1 MKKINI
7 NGKEYSFTEEQ
18 GEMSLLLYLREELRL
33 TGTKN
38 GCGEG
43 TCGACTVLVNH
54 KAVRSCRY
62 KLGRAEDAEVLT
74 VEGLIRE
81 DGSLHPVQQA
91 FIDAGAVQ
99 CGFCT
104 PGMIMQ
110 TLDLLHKNPEPDR
123 AMIRKALKG
132 NLCRCTGYQT
142 IVDAVELAAKMM
154 MPSAKCKPYGQ

>member
-1 MKKINI
+1 MKKIKV
-7 NGKEYSFTEEQ
+7 NGSEHTFTEEQ
-18 GEMSLLLYLREELRL
+18 EESTLLSFLREELRL

-43 TCGACTVLVNH
+43 TCGACTVLVNN

-62 KLGRAEDAEVLT
+62 KLGRAADAEVLT
-74 VEGLIRE
+74 IEGLIRE

-91 FIDAGAVQ
+91 FMDAGAVQ

-110 TLDLLHKNPEPDR
+110 TLDLLHKNPEPTR
-123 AMIRKALKG
+123 EEIRKALKG

-142 IVDAVELAAKMM
+142 IVDAVQLAAARM
-154 MPSAKCKPYGQ
+154 MPSAQCTTYGQ

>member
-1 MKKINI
+1 MSRVTV
-7 NGKEYSFTEEQ
+7 NGIEYELTPAQEQ
-18 GEMSLLLYLREELRL
+18 MTLLNYLRQELKL
-33 TGTKN
+33 TGVKN

-54 KAVRSCRY
+54 KAVRSCRTPV
-62 KLGRAEDAEVLT
+62 KKVLEGEVLT
-74 VEGLIRE
+74 IEGLARE
-81 DGSLHPVQQA
+81 DGSLHPLQQA

-110 TLDLLHKNPEPDR
+110 ALDLLHKNPEPDR
-123 AMIRKALKG
+123 EAIRKAMRG

-142 IVDAVELAAKMM
+142 IVDAVELAAKRMM
-154 MPSAKCKPYGQ
+154 TPHLPYGMA

>member
-1 MKKINI
+1 MSKINI
-7 NGKEYSFTEEQ
+7 NGNEYIVSEEH
-18 GEMSLLLYLREELRL
+18 ESLTLLQYLRDVLAF

-38 GCGEG
+38 GCAEG
-43 TCGACTVLVNH
+43 TCGACTVLVDH

-62 KLGRAEDAEVLT
+62 KLSRAFDCEVMT
-74 VEGLIRE
+74 IEGLNRE

-123 AMIRKALKG
+123 ESIRKALKG
-132 NLCRCTGYQT
+132 NLCRCTGYQS
-142 IVDAVELAAKMM
+142 IVDAVELASKRMM
-154 MPSAKCKPYGQ
+154 TPHITRQYGQ